1 MIIIVETGENWRV
14 LKFLDAK
21 KWLWLIYYQSK
32 PHLASFF
39 CYLSGYFSILVRSL
53 KWRNV
58 LMERW
63 VVGDYA
69 EGHLVGNNSFNPT
82 QLLRKPVTFAKTFNG
97 LKIEI
102 SLILLRALKSHI
114 RLKRKSKDVR
124 RSNSELFFKP
134 RPA

>member
-1 MIIIVETGENWRV
+1 METGEKWLVFKFLNPKSDFGWFIIRANLIWRV
-14 LKFLDAK
+14 F
-21 KWLWLIYYQSK
+21 S
-32 PHLASFF
+32 

-82 QLLRKPVTFAKTFNG
+82 QLLRKPVTFAKTSKG

-102 SLILLRALKSHI
+102 SLILLLALKSHI
-114 RLKRKSKDVR
+114 RLKRKSQDVHTDN
-124 RSNSELFFKP
+124 SNLIFKTSP
-134 RPA
+134 G